1 MQKLACL
8 DPNAPAPSIETIL
21 HAVIPY
27 VFVDHTHAD
36 AVCAVTNSPD
46 GEAFIR
52 EIYGDKALIVPYCM
66 PGFVLAKE
74 VKKLTVGVDWEK
86 IEVIILL
93 NHGIFTWGNDAKTS
107 YKRMVEMVNRAEEF
121 LRTKKAYFESL
132 ESGHEAREKFD
143 PVPCDPARSAHRWH
157 RARSAATARRPPTAA
172 LAACLPSRSSSP
184 RPLPSRA
191 PPASSHSPPGALT
204 AARPAGP
211 GQVAFAELRKAVS
224 ATAGVPM
231 ILRANN
237 SYSAKHFA
245 SLPDVVKVAGQVRR
259 RRRRRRRR
267 AQGTRGRRQRCAGEP
282 PSEVRGGNA
291 VRGARGKRRQRCAG
305 ETLTP

>member
-1 MQKLACL
+1 MNHAPQTIEKQGFAAVKLDVLLRLPTLDSLTDTELVNVQKLACL
-8 DPNAPAPSIETIL
+8 NPNDPAPSIETIL
-21 HAVIPY
+21 HAIIPY

-107 YKRMVEMVNRAEEF
+107 YKRMVEKVNRAEEF
-121 LRTKKAYFESL
+121 LKTKKAYFESL

-143 PVPCDPARSAHRWH
+143 PVPLAPTRPPPVRIPCTPLRRFARCHCRRH
-157 RARSAATARRPPTAA
+157 SAAADSDSAPLRDAPRRSFPRSVSVLMRHQRPRRTPLRRLLLNEAAAHAPVNPPVCHEIARRSDGECAVCGTAR
-172 LAACLPSRSSSP
+172 C
-184 RPLPSRA
+184 
-191 PPASSHSPPGALT
+191 G
-204 AARPAGP
+204 
-211 GQVAFAELRKAVS
+211 
-224 ATAGVPM
+224 
-231 ILRANN
+231 
-237 SYSAKHFA
+237 
-245 SLPDVVKVAGQVRR
+245 AGQVRG
-259 RRRRRRRR
+259 
-267 AQGTRGRRQRCAGEP
+267 AAEGRERDGGSAHDPAG
-282 PSEVRGGNA
+282 
-291 VRGARGKRRQRCAG
+291 Q
-305 ETLTP
+305 